1 MLGSDP
7 EQVTVP
13 LWVSLRH
20 CNCLGGRS
28 RSLSL
33 TLSQEPHQQPS
44 PTVLIY
50 MRL

>member
-28 RSLSL
+28 RSLS
-33 TLSQEPHQQPS
+33 QEPHQQLS

-50 MRL
+50 TRL